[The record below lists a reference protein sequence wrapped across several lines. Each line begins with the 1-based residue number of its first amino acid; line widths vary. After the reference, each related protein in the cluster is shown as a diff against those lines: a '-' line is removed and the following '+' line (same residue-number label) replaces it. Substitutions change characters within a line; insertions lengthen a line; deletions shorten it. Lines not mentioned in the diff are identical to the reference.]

1 MCLLKL
7 YLVTRDKRI
16 DKYHITGKHNPSRP
30 TSTYNVDS
38 WIAQPLTATLQ
49 L

>member
-16 DKYHITGKHNPSRP
+16 DKYQITGKHN
-30 TSTYNVDS
+30 T
-38 WIAQPLTATLQ
+38 LTANLH